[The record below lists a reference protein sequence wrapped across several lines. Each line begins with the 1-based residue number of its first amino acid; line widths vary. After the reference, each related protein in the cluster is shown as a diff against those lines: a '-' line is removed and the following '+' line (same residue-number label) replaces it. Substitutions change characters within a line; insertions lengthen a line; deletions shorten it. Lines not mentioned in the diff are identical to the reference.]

1 MIDTGAEATVLSEA
15 FYFSIPENRGP
26 KLKAATR
33 NLVVAEAG
41 KQMSTI
47 GIVEVDIK
55 LGNEKFTWPVYV
67 APIGDSV
74 HFGCDIIDEKD
85 ITINSKRGRQL
96 CGQWICCET
105 ERCTD
110 GVARVRIKDPVTIPA
125 NSEMVIQGKGEN
137 SDRLDTRY
145 SVF

>member
-1 MIDTGAEATVLSEA
+1 M
-15 FYFSIPENRGP
+15 
-26 KLKAATR
+26 
-33 NLVVAEAG
+33 VAETG

-47 GIVEVDIK
+47 GIVEIDIT

-74 HFGCDIIDEKD
+74 LLGCDIIDEKD
-85 ITINSKRGRQL
+85 ITINSKRGLQL
-96 CGQWICCET
+96 GGQWICCET

-125 NSEMVIQGKGEN
+125 NSEMVIQ
-137 SDRLDTRY
+137 
-145 SVF
+145 

>member
-1 MIDTGAEATVLSEA
+1 MT
-15 FYFSIPENRGP
+15 
-26 KLKAATR
+26 
-33 NLVVAEAG
+33 
-41 KQMSTI
+41 
-47 GIVEVDIK
+47 K

-74 HFGCDIIDEKD
+74 LLGCDSIDDKD
-85 ITINSKRGRQL
+85 ITINSKRGLQL
-96 CGQWICCET
+96 GGQWICCET

-137 SDRLDTRY
+137 SDTRY
-145 SVF
+145 SVLDPVVEDNRKQMIARTLMDPFEQRIPVHLINLDDRPIKLRRNYLLG